1 MVQNGMTGM
10 QAIQSATI
18 AAADLLGISEAVGS
32 LRTGKMADVIAVRGD
47 PLANVQTLEDVRFV
61 MKQGQIYKQ
70 D

>member
-1 MVQNGMTGM
+1 
-10 QAIQSATI
+10 
-18 AAADLLGISEAVGS
+18 
-32 LRTGKMADVIAVRGD
+32 MADVIAVRGD